1 MQISF
6 TVLGCG
12 TSTGVPV
19 PGCKCGVCQSKD
31 PRNTRLR
38 TSGLVTLDNG
48 ATILIDAGTDL
59 RAQALANNIEKIDAV
74 LFTHSH
80 SDHILGIDDLRCFN
94 FNRPGPIPCFA
105 EASTISEIKRVFK
118 YLFEDNTEYEGGL
131 LAKLA
136 FSAITPL
143 DSFDL
148 FGAAVTPFRLW
159 HGKNQVTGFRINDLV
174 YATDC
179 NNIPQESIP
188 IMSNSKLL
196 ILDALRHRAHRTHF
210 TIEQAIS
217 QSQILLAQKTLFVHM
232 THDIDYESESAL
244 LPANISYAYDG
255 LTTIINP

>member
-19 PGCKCGVCQSKD
+19 PGCKCSVCLSGD

-38 TSGLVTLDNG
+38 TSGLVALENG
-48 ATILIDAGTDL
+48 ANILIDAGTDL
-59 RAQALANNIEKIDAV
+59 RAQALANKIDKIDAV

-94 FNRPGPIPCFA
+94 FNRSGPIPCFA
-105 EASTISEIKRVFK
+105 EASTITEIKRVFK
-118 YLFEDNTEYEGGL
+118 YLFEDNSEYEGGL

-136 FSAITPL
+136 LTHIEPL
-143 DSFDL
+143 KSFDL
-148 FGAAVTPFRLW
+148 LGVTITPFRLW

-179 NNIPQESIP
+179 NSIP
-188 IMSNSKLL
+188 EESVATMSNAK
-196 ILDALRHRAHRTHF
+196 F
-210 TIEQAIS
+210 
-217 QSQILLAQKTLFVHM
+217 
-232 THDIDYESESAL
+232 
-244 LPANISYAYDG
+244 
-255 LTTIINP
+255 